1 MTFPAGKLPSVLLTD
16 TGGLELC
23 WEDAAGN
30 ARQIEFKSDGLDYYL
45 AATNE
50 EGSLGL
56 DALPELVGKF
66 AAG

>member
-1 MTFPAGKLPSVLLTD
+1 VFLTN

-23 WEDAAGN
+23 WEDVVGS

-45 AATNE
+45 AATDD

-56 DALPELVGKF
+56 DGIPELVSKF
-66 AAG
+66 ATA